1 MCCFFLTSC
10 CVTNPC
16 HCRWLFVHHC
26 GALCSLERSCASH
39 GQCWRHFWL
48 SQLGGG
54 FYCHRKAVRNVV
66 HLSVCCGSVKAV
78 PGHRADVGS
87 CSKSFPKVLAPVAMV
102 PGSERE
108 RESSRPCPLG
118 PTSHVFHVSRPRCNS
133 VLAQALSQHP
143 CAPLQ
148 R

>member
-1 MCCFFLTSC
+1 M
-10 CVTNPC
+10 TNPC

-26 GALCSLERSCASH
+26 GALCSLERSCAPH

-66 HLSVCCGSVKAV
+66 HLSVCCVSVKAV
-78 PGHRADVGS
+78 PGQRADVGS
-87 CSKSFPKVLAPVAMV
+87 CPKPFPKVLAPVAMV

-108 RESSRPCPLG
+108 REPVALSAWPYFSLSGLLCQP
-118 PTSHVFHVSRPRCNS
+118 SQMQQHVSSGPQS
-133 VLAQALSQHP
+133 
-143 CAPLQ
+143 APL
-148 R
+148 RPAPTVAAFPY